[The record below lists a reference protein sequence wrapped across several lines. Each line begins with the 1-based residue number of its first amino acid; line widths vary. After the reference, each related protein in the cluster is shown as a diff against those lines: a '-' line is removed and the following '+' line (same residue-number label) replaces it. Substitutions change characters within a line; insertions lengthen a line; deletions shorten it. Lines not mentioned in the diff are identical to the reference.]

1 VIACLLGIFVASS
14 ADIPSKFDELLSVSD
29 SLGGETTIFGPADE
43 IVHVTPATQAP
54 SNKQGSAIMLDA
66 ALLSSVH
73 PTEPEIRDLAVNGDT
88 LRFALESSYWF
99 AMEDIAEREGISLDE
114 LIDTLRIRVSRKLQ
128 VPAAEVSMQILVSA
142 IHVLVVSYFR
152 HAASAGRPTLM
163 EEALLDMAP
172 HTLDLTIQ

>member
-1 VIACLLGIFVASS
+1 
-14 ADIPSKFDELLSVSD
+14 
-29 SLGGETTIFGPADE
+29 
-43 IVHVTPATQAP
+43 
-54 SNKQGSAIMLDA
+54 MLDA
-66 ALLSSVH
+66 ALLSPAH
-73 PTEPEIRDLAVNGDT
+73 PTKPEIRDLAVNGDT

-128 VPAAEVSMQILVSA
+128 VPAAEIPMRILVSA

-152 HAASAGRPTLM
+152 HAASAGRPMLM

-172 HTLDLTIQ
+172 QALDLTIQ